1 MSRIQQLYPYRTPSD
16 TDQALKAQMLE
27 ACEHDRALLMAS
39 QPFTAMLALQL
50 NLIPVVDS
58 RLPTAGTDGKSIFF
72 NARFM
77 AGRTAQDRR
86 FIIAHEVW
94 HCALGHMR
102 RQLGRDHDLWNQAC
116 DYEVNDLLRAEL
128 GHCPRDALQDHR
140 FLGLSAEEIYQWLR
154 DNAPLTQQGQGVI
167 DEHDLA
173 SLMDKLGQDSVLD
186 PDFTPHQPESNTQR
200 DADNEA
206 WRQRLVAVAQQRE
219 RMAGNL
225 PGHIRRVVDRI
236 RHPTIPW
243 RQLLARFLQKQGG
256 GERQWLPPSRRH
268 IHRGLYLPSR
278 QNSILELTVA
288 VDNSGSCLSAIP
300 AFMSELRGMLAA
312 FNRVS
317 LTILVFDTVIQQT
330 LSLCENDLYRLNT
343 LELLGGG
350 GTDFE
355 PVFSTLRDQ
364 PPSALIVLTDGFAPA
379 PNKAP
384 GFPVLWALTPDGEKP
399 TPWGEALRIA
409 HGANNEGV

>member
-1 MSRIQQLYPYRTPSD
+1 MSRVQQIHQFRSPSNAD
-16 TDQALKAQMLE
+16 EALKKRMLE
-27 ACEHDRALLMAS
+27 ACEQDRALLMAS
-39 QPFTAMLALQL
+39 QPFTAMLALQI

-58 RLPTAGTDGKSIFF
+58 RLLTAGTDGKSIFI

-116 DYEVNDLLRAEL
+116 DYEVNSLLRAEL

-154 DNAPLTQQGQGVI
+154 DNTLPPRKGQGVI

-173 SLMDKLGQDSVLD
+173 SQMDNLRQDSVID
-186 PDFTPHQPESNTQR
+186 PDFMPHQPESNTQR
-200 DADNEA
+200 DADNES
-206 WRQRLVAVAQQRE
+206 WRQRLLAVAQQRE

-225 PGHIRRVVDRI
+225 PNHIRRVVDQI

-243 RQLLARFLQKQGG
+243 RQLLARFLKKQGG

-288 VDNSGSCLSAIP
+288 IDTSGSCLSVVP

-312 FNRVS
+312 FNRVH
-317 LTILVFDTVIQQT
+317 LQLLVFDTMVQQT
-330 LSLCENDLYRLNT
+330 LTLTENDLNQLNT
-343 LELLGGG
+343 LELIGGG
-350 GTDFE
+350 GTAFDPLFLA
-355 PVFSTLRDQ
+355 TQDK
-364 PPSALIVLTDGFAPA
+364 PPAALIILTDGFAPA
-379 PNKAP
+379 PNKVP
-384 GFPVLWALTPDGEKP
+384 SFPVLWALTPDGQKP
-399 TPWGEALRIA
+399 TSWGEELRLTR
-409 HGANNEGV
+409 GANDE